1 MRIHRQM
8 YLGPNLFNALTTTPL
23 LRPRSRRPRFRSLGI
38 EVYVDGRE
46 VLEETNEHEG
56 HFIVRELGII
66 KRNVRLE
73 NENNVNG
80 FTCWPRHSRGPAL
93 KGRNIKGFR
102 TR

>member
-66 KRNVRLE
+66 NGNVRLE